1 MKNVEIT
8 VELPFSWCRLC
19 KQLDLKTETFWAM
32 YDDSFEKSHYCSNA
46 SVCEACEQARQ
57 AENHRQGGK

>member
-1 MKNVEIT
+1 MKSVEIT
-8 VELPFSWCRLC
+8 ADLPFSWCRLC
-19 KQLDLKTETFWAM
+19 KRLDMQTETFFAM
-32 YDDSFEKSHYCSNA
+32 YDFEKTHYCSNA